1 MKQKQIE
8 SKMSKKFRGQKKT
21 HGSYPALNVI
31 FSISTALFLVG
42 LFILFSIAAHR
53 LISHLKQGV
62 EVQVFL
68 EKGLSAEDINT
79 VKKALMQKPYIV
91 QSSLVFISKEE
102 AAKKMIEETGED
114 FVKFVGENPLRDAF
128 SFNLAQDVKL
138 NEELEEIEHI
148 PGIFEVHDSQ
158 VFIERIQSNIQ
169 KAGFV
174 IIGLVVVFV
183 ITVIFLIHNAIRL
196 ALFSQRFL
204 IRSMQLVGATDFFIK
219 KPFLLRAAFH
229 GLLGG
234 LIASCILGGVYW
246 FVSTFIQ
253 DITLL
258 LSILSLVS
266 VGILLIFLGSF
277 ICYLS
282 ALYAVN
288 KYLKMTLDELY

>member
-1 MKQKQIE
+1 
-8 SKMSKKFRGQKKT
+8 MSNKFKIAKKT
-21 HGSYPALNVI
+21 HGSYPSLNVI

-42 LFILFSIAAHR
+42 LFVLFSIAAQR
-53 LISHLKQGV
+53 LVSHLKQGI

-68 EKGLSAEDINT
+68 EKGLQQEDINT
-79 VKKALMQKPYIV
+79 VKKALSQKQYIV
-91 QSSLVFISKEE
+91 QNSLVFISKEE
-102 AAKKMIEETGED
+102 AAKKMMEETGED

-128 SFNLAQDVKL
+128 NFNLIQDGRL
-138 NEELEEIEHI
+138 HEELEDLEHI
-148 PGIFEVHDSQ
+148 PGVFEVHDSQ
-158 VFIERIQSNIQ
+158 LFIEKIQSNI
-169 KAGFV
+169 KKTGIV
-174 IIGLVVVFV
+174 IICLVVVFV

-229 GLLGG
+229 GMLGG
-234 LIASCILGGVYW
+234 MIASCILGVLYW
-246 FVSTFIQ
+246 FISTFIQ

-258 LSILSLVS
+258 LNILIIFMVGFGLV
-266 VGILLIFLGSF
+266 ILGSF